1 VPKLKRV
8 LIGKPISSADEGHSR
23 LRKIIA
29 LPVFASDAISSTAY
43 ATDEIMIVLFALG
56 GGGIAA
62 WGPTVPIA
70 IIVCVLM
77 AIVVLSYR
85 QTIFAYPSGGGSYIV
100 SKENLGTIPSLIAGS
115 SLLVDYIL
123 TVSVSVAGGVLAIR
137 GVIPSLGQAW
147 VVPICLLCV
156 AFMTVM
162 NLRGVKESGTAF
174 AGPTYFYVLMLLILL
189 AVGFF
194 RVFVQHLGPIPESAL
209 SEEALKKLSEG
220 SKSLGII
227 VLLRAFA
234 SGAVAMSGV
243 EAISNGVPAFQK
255 PESKNAATTLVWMG
269 SILGSCFLGVSVLM
283 SRLKPYRGEHDGING
298 LGLLAQHIYGGK
310 GVMFWLTEIATF
322 AILILAANTAYADFP
337 RLSSIIARDGFLP
350 RQFANRGDR
359 LVYSNGVLFLAG
371 VASILIIIFDG
382 DISKLI
388 PLYAFGVFTGF
399 TFSQTG
405 MVRHHRK
412 HKEKGWKVGMVIN
425 AIGAVA
431 TGIIAIIVVVSKF
444 KQGAWIPAALIPL
457 MVLGFR
463 SIGKHYDHT
472 RAMVSAPA
480 DYRAPRETHTVVVL
494 VGSLNKGVLNGIS
507 YAKSLNPD
515 RVMAVT
521 VVSDEHERQTIEKQ
535 WETYNVDMELHTV
548 YSPYRALTKPI
559 LGFIDELDARYSH
572 DIITVV
578 IPEFVTR
585 KRTQW
590 LHNGSAFA
598 LKAKLLYR
606 PHTVVTSIPI
616 HVDK

>member
-1 VPKLKRV
+1 
-8 LIGKPISSADEGHSR
+8 
-23 LRKIIA
+23 
-29 LPVFASDAISSTAY
+29 
-43 ATDEIMIVLFALG
+43 
-56 GGGIAA
+56 
-62 WGPTVPIA
+62 
-70 IIVCVLM
+70 
-77 AIVVLSYR
+77 
-85 QTIFAYPSGGGSYIV
+85 
-100 SKENLGTIPSLIAGS
+100 
-115 SLLVDYIL
+115 
-123 TVSVSVAGGVLAIR
+123 
-137 GVIPSLGQAW
+137 
-147 VVPICLLCV
+147 
-156 AFMTVM
+156 
-162 NLRGVKESGTAF
+162 
-174 AGPTYFYVLMLLILL
+174 
-189 AVGFF
+189 
-194 RVFVQHLGPIPESAL
+194 
-209 SEEALKKLSEG
+209 
-220 SKSLGII
+220 
-227 VLLRAFA
+227 
-234 SGAVAMSGV
+234 
-243 EAISNGVPAFQK
+243 
-255 PESKNAATTLVWMG
+255 
-269 SILGSCFLGVSVLM
+269 
-283 SRLKPYRGEHDGING
+283 
-298 LGLLAQHIYGGK
+298 
-310 GVMFWLTEIATF
+310 
-322 AILILAANTAYADFP
+322 
-337 RLSSIIARDGFLP
+337 
-350 RQFANRGDR
+350 
-359 LVYSNGVLFLAG
+359 
-371 VASILIIIFDG
+371 
-382 DISKLI
+382 
-388 PLYAFGVFTGF
+388 
-399 TFSQTG
+399 
-405 MVRHHRK
+405 
-412 HKEKGWKVGMVIN
+412 MVIN